1 MLSLDLTS
9 LVFRSAC
16 RSFSFWCNVLKRL
29 ILSWSSRRT
38 SVSSPSSSLDNW
50 YRISLEFLTYHAA
63 NNLPFVSTLWRPF
76 CGCNF
81 KIGCGQ
87 PKFPQ
92 KRCCCKHFQTPVKLL
107 GEGPPVQS
115 TLPLSLFGFSITM
128 AFFTNTSERHLTQLS
143 TLPE

>member
-1 MLSLDLTS
+1 
-9 LVFRSAC
+9 
-16 RSFSFWCNVLKRL
+16 
-29 ILSWSSRRT
+29 
-38 SVSSPSSSLDNW
+38 
-50 YRISLEFLTYHAA
+50 
-63 NNLPFVSTLWRPF
+63 LPFVSTLWRPF

-115 TLPLSLFGFSITM
+115 RVPYLCLFSDSQSPWLFSPTQANAILRNCQLYLSRHAILSLSGARVLRTLGWEERTTLQIGEV
-128 AFFTNTSERHLTQLS
+128 ASEERC
-143 TLPE
+143 